1 MHKITMNF
9 IIMQFLMN
17 IEIQSLNTVDDKSL
31 MNETLLQRVGLISVK
46 VLVFKSRQG
55 EKIQN

>member
-1 MHKITMNF
+1 MNF
-9 IIMQFLMN
+9 ISMQFLMN
-17 IEIQSLNTVDDKSL
+17 IETQSFNTVDNRSF

-46 VLVFKSRQG
+46 VFVFKSRQG

>member
-9 IIMQFLMN
+9 ISMQFLMN
-17 IEIQSLNTVDDKSL
+17 IETQSFNTVDNRSF

-46 VLVFKSRQG
+46 ALVFKSRQG

>member
-1 MHKITMNF
+1 MNF
-9 IIMQFLMN
+9 ISMQFLMN
-17 IEIQSLNTVDDKSL
+17 IETQSFNTVDNRSL